1 MPAIEELQTRI
12 AVLERLIQAMEV
24 YSQYWHDP
32 LRIDTD
38 RRTLMRSARI
48 FLANHAPAT
57 ETELYSR
64 LEETYI
70 ELLLHG
76 YRLAQTSIYGSLYFE
91 RYTGRVVRVSDHRS
105 KQYKDRTVR
114 IDQEDW
120 FEQVDRVM

>member
-24 YSQYWHDP
+24 YSRHWRDP
-32 LRIDTD
+32 LRVDSD
-38 RRTLMRSARI
+38 KRVLMRSARI
-48 FLANHAPAT
+48 FIANGAPAT
-57 ETELYSR
+57 ETELFGR

-70 ELLLHG
+70 ELLIHG
-76 YRLAQTSIYGSLYFE
+76 YRLGQTSIYGSLYFE
-91 RYTGRVVRVSDHRS
+91 RHTGRVVRVSDHRS
-105 KQYKDRTVR
+105 KDYKDRTVR